1 VHHRCPSRDRSAP
14 KRESLIG
21 SGIVS
26 TALVIFLAALQ
37 GSTELFPVSSL
48 GHAVVVPA
56 IFNLGVDPAAPSF
69 VPFLALLH
77 VGTGVALLVLYRE
90 QWWRIIQGFVRA
102 SIRGRIET
110 GDERLAF
117 LLVVGTI
124 PAGVIGFLLENPLKS
139 LFAHPRTAAAFLVV
153 NGAILLAA
161 ELLRRREERRRGST
175 ERAQREQRFGTV
187 EELTYTRAGLVG
199 LFQVAALLPGISR
212 SGVTMAGGLVAGLS
226 HGEAVRFAF
235 LLATPIIL
243 AAGLLEVPQLPGSG
257 APLGLYTVGAVV
269 AGVIAYASARFLVRY
284 FEIGRLDPFAGYCA
298 ALGVTGLI
306 VLR

>member
-1 VHHRCPSRDRSAP
+1 MSAP
-14 KRESLIG
+14 APLHLRP
-21 SGIVS
+21 
-26 TALVIFLAALQ
+26 TAELAERVLLP
-37 GSTELFPVSSL
+37 G
-48 GHAVVVPA
+48 
-56 IFNLGVDPAAPSF
+56 DPGR
-69 VPFLALLH
+69 ALL
-77 VGTGVALLVLYRE
+77 
-90 QWWRIIQGFVRA
+90 
-102 SIRGRIET
+102 
-110 GDERLAF
+110 LAQ
-117 LLVVGTI
+117 I
-124 PAGVIGFLLENPLKS
+124 LLENPLKS

>member
-1 VHHRCPSRDRSAP
+1 
-14 KRESLIG
+14 
-21 SGIVS
+21 VS

-90 QWWRIIQGFVRA
+90 QWWRIIRGFIRA

-212 SGVTMAGGLVAGLS
+212 SGVTMAGALVAGLS

>member
-1 VHHRCPSRDRSAP
+1 M
-14 KRESLIG
+14 
-21 SGIVS
+21 S

-90 QWWRIIQGFVRA
+90 QWWRIIQGFIRA

-110 GDERLAF
+110 SDERLAF

-187 EELTYTRAGLVG
+187 EDLTYTRAGLVG

-226 HGEAVRFAF
+226 HSEAVRFAF

>member
-1 VHHRCPSRDRSAP
+1 M
-14 KRESLIG
+14 
-21 SGIVS
+21 S

-90 QWWRIIQGFVRA
+90 QWWRIIRGFIRA

-212 SGVTMAGGLVAGLS
+212 SGVTMAGALVAGLS

>member
-1 VHHRCPSRDRSAP
+1 
-14 KRESLIG
+14 
-21 SGIVS
+21 VS

-90 QWWRIIQGFVRA
+90 QWWRIIQGFIRA

-110 GDERLAF
+110 SDERLAF

-175 ERAQREQRFGTV
+175 ERAQREQRFGTI
-187 EELTYTRAGLVG
+187 EDLTYTRAGLVG

-226 HGEAVRFAF
+226 HSEAVRFAF

>member
-1 VHHRCPSRDRSAP
+1 M
-14 KRESLIG
+14 
-21 SGIVS
+21 S

-56 IFNLGVDPAAPSF
+56 IFNLGVDTNAPSF
-69 VPFLALLH
+69 VPFLTLLH
-77 VGTGVALLVLYRE
+77 LGTGFALLVLYRD
-90 QWWRIIQGFVRA
+90 QWWRIIRGFLSA
-102 SIRGRIET
+102 SVRGRIESQ
-110 GDERLAF
+110 DERLAF

-124 PAGVIGFLLENPLKS
+124 PAGVIGFLLQNPLKS
-139 LFAHPRTAAAFLVV
+139 LFAHPRTASAFLLV
-153 NGAILLAA
+153 NGGVLLAA
-161 ELLRRREERRRGST
+161 ELLRRREERRRGSADGA
-175 ERAQREQRFGTV
+175 EREERFGTV
-187 EELTYTRAGLVG
+187 EELSYMRAGLVG
-199 LFQVAALLPGISR
+199 VFQVAALLPGISR

-226 HGEAVRFAF
+226 HSEAVRFAF

-284 FEIGRLDPFAGYCA
+284 FQIGRLDPFAGYCA

-306 VLR
+306 ILR

>member
-1 VHHRCPSRDRSAP
+1 
-14 KRESLIG
+14 
-21 SGIVS
+21 VS

-102 SIRGRIET
+102 AIRGRIET
-110 GDERLAF
+110 SDERLAF

-124 PAGVIGFLLENPLKS
+124 PAGVIGFLLETPLKS
-139 LFAHPRTAAAFLVV
+139 LFAHPRTAAAFLLV
-153 NGAILLAA
+153 NGVILAAA

-175 ERAQREQRFGTV
+175 EREQREQRFGTV

>member
-1 VHHRCPSRDRSAP
+1 M
-14 KRESLIG
+14 
-21 SGIVS
+21 S

-90 QWWRIIQGFVRA
+90 QWWRIIRGFIRA

>member
-1 VHHRCPSRDRSAP
+1 M
-14 KRESLIG
+14 
-21 SGIVS
+21 S

-90 QWWRIIQGFVRA
+90 QWWRIIQGFMRA

-110 GDERLAF
+110 SDERLAF

-187 EELTYTRAGLVG
+187 EDLTYTRAGLVG

-226 HGEAVRFAF
+226 HSEAVRFAF

>member
-1 VHHRCPSRDRSAP
+1 
-14 KRESLIG
+14 
-21 SGIVS
+21 
-26 TALVIFLAALQ
+26 
-37 GSTELFPVSSL
+37 
-48 GHAVVVPA
+48 VVVPA

-90 QWWRIIQGFVRA
+90 QWWRIIRGFIRA

-212 SGVTMAGGLVAGLS
+212 SGVTMAGALVAGLS